1 MILRLA
7 HVAACNVLI
16 FFSRIGRSEALDDNS
31 FSFFS
36 EQPFYGNF
44 WTLDSHTNTAMSHAV
59 AYSSKWLP
67 KP

>member
-1 MILRLA
+1 MLL
-7 HVAACNVLI
+7 HVTSSF
-16 FFSRIGRSEALDDNS
+16 FFSRIGRSEALDDHS

-44 WTLDSHTNTAMSHAV
+44 WTLDSHTNTVMSHAV